1 MELLLI
7 LTYTAI
13 CIFIFKIF
21 NLPLNKWT
29 VPTAALGG
37 VVLIGVLVLVMNY
50 NHPYTN
56 MAGEFF
62 VTTPI
67 VPGVT
72 GIVTEVEIQ
81 PDQLVEKG
89 TVLFRIDPKPFESV
103 VRQKQALLADSQEGV
118 KELEAGVAAAHAR
131 VLETTADRD
140 RSQGVFERYERGF
153 DSGAFAE
160 VELENRRQLYL
171 SGEAALDRAEADLD
185 RAQIEFEAVIDGEN
199 PTVARLQAELEQARY
214 DLERTVIR
222 APTSGY
228 VSQLLLRPG
237 MMAASLPLRP
247 VMTFVHDEK
256 PTLVAAFRQNSAL
269 RLREGYEAEIV
280 YPSIPGRA
288 FHGKVKKLVPNL
300 GEGQLQTSGA
310 LIGTAQAYQSLG
322 RVLVVIE
329 VTDDL
334 SEFNLPAGSRA
345 QVAVY
350 SEHAHHVAI
359 LRKILLRMSS
369 WENYLYLDH

>member
-13 CIFIFKIF
+13 CVFIFKIF
-21 NLPLNKWT
+21 KLPLNKWT

-37 VVLIGVLVLVMNY
+37 VIILGVLVLVMNY
-50 NHPYTN
+50 NHPYTQV
-56 MAGEFF
+56 AREFF

-67 VPGVT
+67 VPAVT
-72 GIVTEVEIQ
+72 GIGTEVEIK
-81 PDQLVEKG
+81 PYQLVEKG
-89 TVLFRIDPKPFESV
+89 AVLFRIDPKPFESV
-103 VRQKQALLADSQEGV
+103 VRQKQALLAGTRTGVRELEQALAASRARVVEVTANRDRTEGV
-118 KELEAGVAAAHAR
+118 FRRYEEIFDRGAISANELEV
-131 VLETTADRD
+131 
-140 RSQGVFERYERGF
+140 
-153 DSGAFAE
+153 
-160 VELENRRQLYL
+160 RRQAYL
-171 SGEAALDRAEADLD
+171 ANEAALTRAEADFE
-185 RAQIEFEAVIDGEN
+185 RAQIAFESGIDGDN
-199 PTVARLQAELEQARY
+199 PDVARLQAELEKARY
-214 DLERTVIR
+214 DLERTIVR

-247 VMTFVHDEK
+247 VMTFVHEQK
-256 PTLVAAFRQNSAL
+256 PSLIAAFRQNSAL

-288 FHGKVKKLVPNL
+288 FHGKVKTLVPDL
-300 GEGQLQTSGA
+300 GEGQLQTSGS
-310 LIGTAQAYQSLG
+310 LIGTAQAYQAPG

-334 SEFNLPAGSRA
+334 SEYNLPAGSRA

-359 LRKILLRMSS
+359 MRKILLRMSS